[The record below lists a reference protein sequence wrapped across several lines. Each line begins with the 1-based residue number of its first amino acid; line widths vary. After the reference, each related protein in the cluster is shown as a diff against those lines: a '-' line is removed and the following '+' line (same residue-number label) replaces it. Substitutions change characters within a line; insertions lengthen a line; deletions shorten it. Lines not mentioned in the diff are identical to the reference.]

1 MYIVKIKTKVTKN
14 DKSANNKVV
23 RTRIL
28 KQKHFSEFKTRKDA
42 IDYIAEIEA
51 QHPHT
56 NEYGNTTEITGA
68 IVYRQVDE
76 LAIEFY
82 KEVS

>member
-1 MYIVKIKTKVTKN
+1 MYIVKIQTNKTKHDKN
-14 DKSANNKVV
+14 ANNKVI
-23 RTRIL
+23 RTREL
-28 KQKHFSEFKTRKDA
+28 KQKHSREFKTLKESA
-42 IDYIAEIEA
+42 DYIAEEEK

-82 KEVS
+82 KEVR